1 VSEVDVDL
9 SDPALWSRG
18 FPHELFR
25 QLRSELPIFRH
36 ELTPGVEQQVQRP
49 FWVCTKHHHSVR
61 IHRDVDA
68 FTATEGPTIQD
79 LPTFTSSPNIVVM
92 DKPEHTRVRGLISR
106 AFTPRAVALLED
118 GIRRRS
124 GELVG
129 RIVDNSGGDWVGG
142 LAAVLPMSV
151 IGDIIGIPEADRA
164 DVFAWIDMVI
174 QSKSPD
180 SGITPENE
188 IDCYTKIYDYATN
201 LTAER
206 RRRPGDDIW
215 STLCQAT
222 YETDDGT
229 RHALEQNE
237 LDVFFFILSLAGSDT
252 TKNALASGLQAFAAH
267 PDQSMRYHRDPA
279 VREPAVEEVLRWST
293 PVTFWVRT
301 AREDVE
307 MDGITI
313 PAGDRVVSYLAS
325 ANRDEDVFED
335 SFAFNI
341 GRNPNPHVTF
351 GGGGPHYCLGA
362 MLARVEVRSAFDEL
376 FRRATGVEVGEAVV
390 TNPNLALNMYVYRS
404 LPMAVRP

>member
-1 VSEVDVDL
+1 MDVDL

-18 FPHELFR
+18 FPHDLFR
-25 QLRSELPIFRH
+25 RLRSDRPIFRH

-106 AFTPRAVALLED
+106 AFTPRAIAQLED
-118 GIRRRS
+118 GIKRRS

-129 RIVDNSGGDWVGG
+129 RIVGNGGGDWVRD

-151 IGDIIGIPEADRA
+151 IGDIIGIPEDDRA
-164 DVFAWIDMVI
+164 EVFSWIEMVI
-174 QSKSPD
+174 QSKSVD
-180 SGITPENE
+180 SGVTPEME
-188 IDCYTKIYDYATN
+188 IDCYMKIYEYATD
-201 LTAER
+201 LTRER
-206 RRRPGDDIW
+206 RQHPGDDIW
-215 STLCQAT
+215 SALCQAT
-222 YETDDGT
+222 YEADDGT

-267 PDQSMRYHRDPA
+267 LDQAARYHQDRA
-279 VREPAVEEVLRWST
+279 VRDLAVEEVLRWST
-293 PVTFWVRT
+293 PVAFWVRT
-301 AREDVE
+301 ARKDIE
-307 MDGITI
+307 MDGATI
-313 PAGDRVVSYLAS
+313 PTGDRVVSYLAS
-325 ANRDEDVFED
+325 ANRDEEVFED
-335 SFAFNI
+335 PFAFDI
-341 GRNPNPHVTF
+341 GRTPNPHVTF

-362 MLARVEVRSAFDEL
+362 MLARVEVRSAFNEL
-376 FRRATGVEVGEAVV
+376 FGWTTNVEVDEAVV

-404 LPMAVRP
+404 LPMTVRL

>member
-1 VSEVDVDL
+1 LDVDL
-9 SDPALWSRG
+9 SDPARWNRG

-25 QLRSELPIFRH
+25 RLRSERPIFRH
-36 ELTPGVEQQVQRP
+36 ELTPGVEEQVQRP

-92 DKPEHTRVRGLISR
+92 DKPDHTRVRGLISR
-106 AFTPRAVALLED
+106 AFTPRAVGQLED
-118 GIRRRS
+118 AIRRRS
-124 GELVG
+124 AELVG
-129 RIVDNSGGDWVGG
+129 RILDNGGGDWVRE

-164 DVFAWIDMVI
+164 DVFGWIDMVI

-180 SGITPENE
+180 SGITPEDE
-188 IDCYTKIYDYATN
+188 IDCYMKIYDYATN
-201 LTAER
+201 LTAAR
-206 RRRPGDDIW
+206 RQRPGDDIW
-215 STLCQAT
+215 SALCQAT
-222 YETDDGT
+222 YATDDGT

-252 TKNALASGLQAFAAH
+252 TKNALASGAQAFAAH
-267 PDQSMRYHRDPA
+267 PDQARRYHQDPA
-279 VREPAVEEVLRWST
+279 VRELAVEEVLRWST
-293 PVTFWVRT
+293 PVVFWVRT

-307 MDGITI
+307 MDGVTI

-335 SFAFNI
+335 SFAFDI
-341 GRNPNPHVTF
+341 GRSPNPHVTF

-376 FRRATGVEVGEAVV
+376 FGKATGVEVGEAVV

-404 LPMAVRP
+404 LPMAVQP